1 MATRICDTEPCD
13 KMKMALSLFFS
24 TEPLTSYNPEEGLL
38 IVRVQKKKGAAPVE
52 LHFKYCPFCG
62 TRAALGLV
70 DGLEEE
76 YEMRGSRRMA

>member
-1 MATRICDTEPCD
+1 
-13 KMKMALSLFFS
+13 MKMALSLFFR
-24 TEPLTSYNPEEGLL
+24 TEALENYNPEEGLL
-38 IVRVQKKKGAAPVE
+38 VARVEKKKGFAPVD

-76 YEMRGSRRMA
+76 YEMRGSRQLA

>member
-1 MATRICDTEPCD
+1 
-13 KMKMALSLFFS
+13 MKMALSIFFK
-24 TEPLTSYNPEEGLL
+24 TEPLESYNPEDGLL
-38 IVRVQKKKGAAPVE
+38 VACLQKKKGQAPVE

-76 YEMRGSRRMA
+76 YELRSSRRTA